1 MKGPERGLV
10 YFEERAT
17 ITDNL
22 KEYQI
27 IIIIIIIIT
36 EFLLHRVSSFMWPD
50 LELKELNIR
59 P

>member
-36 EFLLHRVSSFMWPD
+36 EFLLHRVSSFM
-50 LELKELNIR
+50 
-59 P
+59 